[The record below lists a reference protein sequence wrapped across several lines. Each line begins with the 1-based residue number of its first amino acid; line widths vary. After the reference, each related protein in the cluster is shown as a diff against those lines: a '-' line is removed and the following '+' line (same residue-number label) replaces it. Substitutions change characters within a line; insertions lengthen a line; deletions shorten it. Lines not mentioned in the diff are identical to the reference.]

1 MLSRKI
7 GILIFGE
14 ILHLKRV
21 QKSKLLVSVNNRYET
36 DDVDLTLITPLPIK
50 DTTKIIPEV
59 KISDIDKVE
68 VTNLSGMGVNIK
80 QMESYFQKVNKKHVV
95 MNQLFWTYQKTK
107 TTMSRIIMI
116 WSFLELSK
124 RGTGG
129 LTGSL

>member
-1 MLSRKI
+1 M
-7 GILIFGE
+7 
-14 ILHLKRV
+14 KRV